1 MCISVHVSV
10 YVKWCLCLYFGVV
23 SSCSLL
29 LSCNPFCPRTF
40 VLVYLLCVP
49 SSLPPLLLFSLFSPS
64 LHFSLSLICRTVSD
78 NSFVTRR
85 ETFDFDDDCD
95 SLAWEETE
103 ETLLLWEDFCNYNS
117 PVPSAACNGHGDG
130 PDAVSMRLLREYE
143 RYFSFNKI
151 LFI

>member
-1 MCISVHVSV
+1 MCPCMSSGV
-10 YVKWCLCLYFGVV
+10 YVFTLVLCLPVLFCCPVILSAQEPLYSFTFCVFLPL
-23 SSCSLL
+23 CL
-29 LSCNPFCPRTF
+29 LSSF
-40 VLVYLLCVP
+40 
-49 SSLPPLLLFSLFSPS
+49 SSFSLFSPS
-64 LHFSLSLICRTVSD
+64 LHFSLSLTCRTVSD